1 LGVVGTTFLIFL
13 LETLEE
19 RCPQFFHKRR
29 EKREKNPVLFWS
41 LKVHFEE
48 GYVNGHQPS
57 WPGQNLS
64 FTHPWSQHEE

>member
-1 LGVVGTTFLIFL
+1 VFSVLSQKKGK
-13 LETLEE
+13 
-19 RCPQFFHKRR
+19 KR
-29 EKREKNPVLFWS
+29 KNPVLFWS